1 VSVYDCGDRDYESEK
16 SLRKN
21 QSVLPLEEVM
31 GMDVIKVLLVDDEV
45 EFSETLIKRMKKRNV
60 DIVGVQ
66 SGEEALQTL
75 DQDPIDVVILDV
87 RMPGMDGIET
97 LRALK
102 KKHPLIEVIML
113 TGHASVE
120 VAVQGM
126 EFGAFDYLMKPM
138 QIDDLLYKIQ
148 DAYQQKIIQIQK
160 IENIK
165 RMAAERE

>member
-1 VSVYDCGDRDYESEK
+1 
-16 SLRKN
+16 
-21 QSVLPLEEVM
+21 
-31 GMDVIKVLLVDDEV
+31 
-45 EFSETLIKRMKKRNV
+45 MKKRNV
-60 DIVGVQ
+60 DITGVR
-66 SGEEALQTL
+66 SGEEALQKL
-75 DQDPIDVVILDV
+75 DQGPTDVVILDV

-97 LRALK
+97 LRILK
-102 KKHPLIEVIML
+102 KRHPLIEVIML

-148 DAYQQKIIQIQK
+148 DAHQQKIIQEQK

-165 RMAAERE
+165 RMAVEKE

>member
-1 VSVYDCGDRDYESEK
+1 
-16 SLRKN
+16 
-21 QSVLPLEEVM
+21 M
-31 GMDVIKVLLVDDEV
+31 GMDAIKVLLVDDEA

-60 DIVGVQ
+60 NISGVR
-66 SGEEALQTL
+66 SGEEALEAL
-75 DQDPIDVVILDV
+75 DHSPVDVVILDV

-97 LRALK
+97 LRGIK
-102 KKHPLIEVIML
+102 KRHPLVEVIML

-148 DAYQQKIIQIQK
+148 DAYKQKIIQEQK
-160 IENIK
+160 IK
-165 RMAAERE
+165 SMKKMFVGAE

>member
-1 VSVYDCGDRDYESEK
+1 MRM
-16 SLRKN
+16 N
-21 QSVLPLEEVM
+21 T
-31 GMDVIKVLLVDDEV
+31 IKVLLVDDEA

-60 DIVGVQ
+60 DITGVR

-75 DQDPIDVVILDV
+75 DQGPIDVVILDV
-87 RMPGMDGIET
+87 RMPGMDGVET
-97 LRALK
+97 LRVLK
-102 KKHPLIEVIML
+102 KRHPLIEVIML

-148 DAYQQKIIQIQK
+148 DAHQQKIIQEQK
-160 IENIK
+160 IENIE
-165 RMAAERE
+165 RMAAESE

>member
-1 VSVYDCGDRDYESEK
+1 MR
-16 SLRKN
+16 
-21 QSVLPLEEVM
+21 
-31 GMDVIKVLLVDDEV
+31 MDNTKVLLVDDEA

-60 DIVGVQ
+60 DITGVR
-66 SGEEALQTL
+66 SGEKALETL
-75 DQDPIDVVILDV
+75 DQSPIDVVILDV

-97 LRALK
+97 LRVIK
-102 KKHPLIEVIML
+102 KTHPLIEVIML

-148 DAYQQKIIQIQK
+148 DAHQQKIIQEQK

-165 RMAAERE
+165 RMAADRE